1 MQCSEAQRLSCEH
14 EDKGRLGCS
23 KDFGSK
29 LAFESLVREKNRI
42 PNRCKTLI
50 SFLALAVRKT
60 LLPDTCDE

>member
-1 MQCSEAQRLSCEH
+1 M
-14 EDKGRLGCS
+14 
-23 KDFGSK
+23 

-42 PNRCKTLI
+42 PNRHKTLI